1 MSNSKLRALGLVTLL
16 FVLTVALCALHPP
29 PAQAKGGGVTP
40 TATTTA
46 GTQGIST
53 QGGATTIY
61 YTVQPGDTLYS
72 IAQRYGV
79 SAKDLQDWNNI
90 ADPKKL
96 KVGQNLQIL
105 QGQDTSIS
113 SASRIDSTA
122 ASLPIPVSTIFAFA
136 VGFIVLIGLFA
147 IFDRRKK

>member
-1 MSNSKLRALGLVTLL
+1 MSNSKLRTLGLVTSL
-16 FVLTVALCALHPP
+16 FVLMVTLCALQPP
-29 PAQAKGGGVTP
+29 SAQAKAGGVTP
-40 TATTTA
+40 TATTAT

-53 QGGATTIY
+53 QGGATIY

-72 IAQRYGV
+72 IAQRYGI

-113 SASRIDSTA
+113 SVSRIDSAA